1 MRLKLL
7 LLTVLLAATTTFV
20 ACEKEDDEDDL
31 IEELDAVCSKDYKHI
46 SDAQLDAFCGAAYAY
61 RCLDGK
67 SLSNNQVQAVCAQYN
82 DLKEPGVAACGYCN

>member
-7 LLTVLLAATTTFV
+7 FLTALLAATTTFV
-20 ACEKEDDEDDL
+20 ACVKEDDEEDL
-31 IEELDAVCSKDYKHI
+31 TEELDGVCADGYTHL

-67 SLSNNQVQAVCAQYN
+67 PLSNNQVQAVCAQYD
-82 DLKEPGVAACGYCN
+82 DLKEPGVPACGFCK